1 MTPARSIPL
10 IHQLKRTSRDDADA
24 TLAELIDEVESYL
37 PAESPAGL
45 PITPPM
51 ASLDLHT
58 PLGDVSLFTIIA
70 TPRCARRGHRRKPR
84 DRDFLPADADSAAR
98 LRELAE
104 LREQVA
110 AVGSG

>member
-10 IHQLKRTSRDDADA
+10 IHELKRTSRDDADA

-58 PLGDVSLFTIIA
+58 PLDG
-70 TPRCARRGHRRKPR
+70 
-84 DRDFLPADADSAAR
+84 
-98 LRELAE
+98 
-104 LREQVA
+104 
-110 AVGSG
+110 